1 MNSYLAKRR
10 SSQSQGD
17 GTKTIYMLSKFR
29 LHFADRTPA
38 RKSLLFNNEEP
49 WVKKNGND
57 LFDVTMGCFDGAEIC
72 ELVGLFILQT
82 LGQKYNPIDL
92 GLYRDDGL
100 ALFHCKTDKEMDNI
114 RKDFIKIFKELDL
127 RITIETNLKIVN
139 FLDVTL
145 DLNTGKFKP
154 YNKPNNKPMYINNKS
169 SHPRSIL
176 KQLPESIEQR
186 ISSISSDQTIFEKC
200 STTIRRSSKNKWI
213 QPTYEIPHTAN
224 EQEKEA

>member
-1 MNSYLAKRR
+1 MEKYNERPDWFNNIKSKNNCAFTQFDIVEFYPSISEDLLMK
-10 SSQSQGD
+10 SLNY
-17 GTKTIYMLSKFR
+17 TKTLTTVTDEEINIIM
-29 LHFADRTPA
+29 HT

-57 LFDVTMGCFDGAEIC
+57 LFDGEEIC

-82 LGQKYNPIDL
+82 LGQKYSPIDL

-100 ALFHCKTDKEMDNI
+100 ALFHRTTDKEMDNI

-145 DLNTGKFKP
+145 DLNTWKFKP
-154 YNKPNNKPMYINNKS
+154 YNKLNNKPICTSTTN
-169 SHPRSIL
+169 
-176 KQLPESIEQR
+176 
-186 ISSISSDQTIFEKC
+186 QTIPKY
-200 STTIRRSSKNKWI
+200 IK
-213 QPTYEIPHTAN
+213 TAP
-224 EQEKEA
+224 